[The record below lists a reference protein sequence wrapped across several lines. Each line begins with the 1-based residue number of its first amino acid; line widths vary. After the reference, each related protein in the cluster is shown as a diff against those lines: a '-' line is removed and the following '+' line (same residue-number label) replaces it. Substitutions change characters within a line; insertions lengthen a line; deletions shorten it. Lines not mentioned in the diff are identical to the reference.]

1 MITEEKLNILLEE
14 LEAKGLKGRSSSKSH
29 LKAALYDWR
38 VERGW
43 ENDRAVVLSYE
54 DKGYAFLS
62 FTKREPRHCTL
73 RHVFVLEDFRGEGI
87 GVKLIDMMNAEMIER
102 ECNVLRFFA
111 DIPSVGFYEKLGYK
125 WHGMSKTG
133 LPFYY
138 GDIQGNLID
147 LPKAQQ
153 RYSHSEITPENPIKT
168 PSLPR
173 SERVSKAKPSKT
185 SAKTKGDAEKAA
197 EKPDLTQTFIDV

>member
-1 MITEEKLNILLEE
+1 MEEKLNTLLEE
-14 LEAKGLKGRSSSKSH
+14 LEAKDLKGRSSSKSH

-43 ENDRAVVLSYE
+43 DNDRAVVLNCD

-62 FTKREPRHCTL
+62 FTAKAPRHCTL
-73 RHVFVLEDFRGEGI
+73 RHVFVLEDFRGERI
-87 GVKLIDMMNAEMIER
+87 GVKLIDMMKAEMAKR
-102 ECNVLRFFA
+102 ECDRLRFFA

-125 WHGMSKTG
+125 WHGKSKGG

-138 GDIQGNLID
+138 GDVDGNLIVP

-153 RYSHSEITPENPIKT
+153 RFVYAPQ
-168 PSLPR
+168 
-173 SERVSKAKPSKT
+173 
-185 SAKTKGDAEKAA
+185 EKQ
-197 EKPDLTQTFIDV
+197 EPKNNLTDLFS